1 MVAALETV
9 PLFYED
15 FYRRELEAWVDALVE
30 DARFGP
36 CLVLSGTLCHPHGGG
51 QKGDR
56 AWLVLS
62 PAEAAAL
69 GVMPGTEAGAEPALP
84 IVDTRRADGRILHVL
99 GAAPLIPER
108 AEALLVGSRPFA
120 LRLDWDFRHRQM
132 RLHSAAHLL
141 HCFVE
146 QALGR
151 PVDYPET
158 SDLQPDYGLNRYERK
173 ELLTPA
179 QMEGVLETLNEFIAA
194 GHAIVTS
201 PDPEREGYRFWRCEQ
216 WVIPCGGTH
225 PADTR
230 EIGTV
235 RAELSLKRGRTSMTF
250 RVGGR

>member
-1 MVAALETV
+1 
-9 PLFYED
+9 
-15 FYRRELEAWVDALVE
+15 
-30 DARFGP
+30 
-36 CLVLSGTLCHPHGGG
+36 
-51 QKGDR
+51 
-56 AWLVLS
+56 
-62 PAEAAAL
+62 
-69 GVMPGTEAGAEPALP
+69 
-84 IVDTRRADGRILHVL
+84 
-99 GAAPLIPER
+99 
-108 AEALLVGSRPFA
+108 

-235 RAELSLKRGRTSMTF
+235 QAELSLKRGRTSMTF

>member
-1 MVAALETV
+1 MAAALETV
-9 PLFYED
+9 PVFYED
-15 FYRRELEAWVDALVE
+15 VYRRTLEVWVDALVE
-30 DARFGP
+30 DASYGP
-36 CLVLSGTLCHPHGGG
+36 CLVLSETLCHPHGGG

-56 AWLVLS
+56 GRLELT
-62 PAEAAAL
+62 PQEGAAL
-69 GVMPGTEAGAEPALP
+69 GVAPGPEAALP
-84 IVDTRRADGRILHVL
+84 LVDTRRSDGRILHVA
-99 GAAPLIPER
+99 GAALAQEE
-108 AEALLVGSRPFA
+108 AEGVLVGSRPFT

-250 RVGGR
+250 RVGEP